1 MQMFISCGDRNQVA
15 LVGSLPGRQNRS
27 PEISNFVTLLVST
40 PALFRSKEPRMA
52 LIRSLIWEPEK
63 WGVLDLPSALLSE
76 RQQKSS

>member
-1 MQMFISCGDRNQVA
+1 MQMFISCRDRNQVA

-27 PEISNFVTLLVST
+27 PGIVTLLVFT